1 MSLHVSGD
9 PNFPANLAIKP
20 STRAVIRGSL
30 VGTADRGFGSRD
42 GDDQDAAQD
51 IETYG
56 IAGRTWEAAYLL
68 RLYLQPPSP
77 SPSPASPLYD
87 PPCPLFL
94 PPSSSSPSSPSSS
107 ALVSKRTILEI
118 GSGTGYTSLSLA
130 PHLSSRDTLVL
141 TDLENVCPLLEK
153 NLGTA
158 RERWRRRTGPPE
170 EKEEP
175 RVLVRPLPWG
185 APSFLS
191 LLSAE
196 GLLTDF
202 ILASDLVYFPFL
214 YPPLLRTLLGLTEPR
229 EGGRAPTV
237 VWSYKIRSLVREQP
251 FWEAFGRWFAF
262 EAVQVG
268 TLDRAR
274 ESSPE
279 ATGTAAPPAP
289 TRAGES
295 REEKEPRPSR
305 TWTRFGAAVPSQ
317 SSSSSPSMSSPDETD
332 ELYIFLCHR
341 RPSTYGAYSRL
352 GLDSEGGEGV
362 SDEDLML
369 GRNGAEGE
377 GEGSGR
383 FEEMLMGGL
392 EWD

>member
-1 MSLHVSGD
+1 MSGPTSGD

-30 VGTADRGFGSRD
+30 VGTPDAGSGDGD

-77 SPSPASPLYD
+77 SPSPTTPLYD

-94 PPSSSSPSSPSSS
+94 LPSSSSSPSPASPIP
-107 ALVSKRTILEI
+107 VSKRTILEI

-153 NLGTA
+153 NLEAA
-158 RERWRRRTGPPE
+158 RGRWRRRTGAQE
-170 EKEEP
+170 AKEEGEAE
-175 RVLVRPLPWG
+175 VLVRPLPWG
-185 APSFLS
+185 SPSFLS

-196 GLLTDF
+196 GLLPDF

-214 YPPLLRTLLGLTEPR
+214 YPPLLRTLIGLTEPR
-229 EGGRAPTV
+229 EGGGTPTV

-251 FWEAFGRWFAF
+251 FWEAFGRWFEF

-268 TLDRAR
+268 TLDSAS
-274 ESSPE
+274 ESSSTSSS
-279 ATGTAAPPAP
+279 AAAPPSASP
-289 TRAGES
+289 TT
-295 REEKEPRPSR
+295 PIPPSR
-305 TWTRFGAAVPSQ
+305 SWTRFGAAVPSP
-317 SSSSSPSMSSPDETD
+317 SSPSLSSQHETD
-332 ELYIFLCHR
+332 ELYIFLCQR

-352 GLDSEGGEGV
+352 RLDKLGGEGV

-377 GEGSGR
+377 AEGSGR